1 MELRKA
7 NVLLM
12 DSLERSV
19 KMNEKASIAIARL
32 IIENAELR
40 ETVKELKGRLGIAE

>member
-1 MELRKA
+1 MELREA
-7 NVLLM
+7 NKLLI
-12 DSLERSV
+12 DSLERSI
-19 KMNEKASIAIARL
+19 KINEKANIAIARL